1 MNCEQCQELISVYLD
16 NELEEKVCSDVQT
29 HLSLCAE
36 CAKVCED
43 FAMILDFCD
52 LEESEYPPPPNS
64 KALWCRI
71 NNLIETEIAPEL
83 EREAA
88 IKEGKKRK
96 SWQFSFSQ
104 VFASIMAIALFSSLL
119 TIVSIKN
126 FYAAGEVSVNTEPS
140 LFDRALG
147 KVGLIETPQQSRERR
162 VKEQQAAIEILRE
175 AIRLPD
181 ESYPEHV
188 NRLVA
193 WEGCSALIF
202 IARRLALAV
211 CHRTSSLPSSLTNQT
226 AMPSFPIARA
236 ASFTWRRWMGVS
248 GKAMA
253 TLTATSSRCRS
264 FNALSRAFAT

>member
-29 HLSLCAE
+29 HLALCAE

-52 LEESEYPPPPNS
+52 LEESEYTPPPNS

-83 EREAA
+83 EKQAA
-88 IKEGKKRK
+88 MKEEKRRK

-119 TIVSIKN
+119 TIVGIKN
-126 FYAAGEVSVNTEPS
+126 FSAAGEVSANTEPS

-147 KVGLIETPQQSRERR
+147 KVGLVETPQQMRERR
-162 VKEQQAAIEILRE
+162 IREQRTAIDYWNQRVETKRATWNAHLRE
-175 AIRLPD
+175 GFDRNLNEINQVVYEYDRILQENPQD
-181 ESYPEHV
+181 DLSGEM
-188 NRLVA
+188 LD
-193 WEGCSALIF
+193 SALNEKMELL
-202 IARRLALAV
+202 RE
-211 CHRTSSLPSSLTNQT
+211 
-226 AMPSFPIARA
+226 
-236 ASFTWRRWMGVS
+236 
-248 GKAMA
+248 
-253 TLTATSSRCRS
+253 
-264 FNALSRAFAT
+264 FAEL